1 MLKALQQ
8 SDLKVFKLVFT
19 SCPPRF
25 SKSNALFELLDIMPK
40 VSMSKCK
47 RGNHQEL
54 SYSTAEVHQWGEH
67 NKMFFLSFQVKCF
80 LKWRNLKV
88 NVEWEQFFSRVS
100 FLNKLVLWW
109 IEPSQGHC
117 RTVVLQYSHNI
128 LTTTQAIISKIV
140 LQCHLYFHKFIKSLY
155 LKNISIF
162 SQFSCKQVIMVT
174 LILCTIMIIFLQHH
188 NWQYSH
194 IINRTVM
201 FSIFLNG

>member
-19 SCPPRF
+19 SCSPRF

-40 VSMSKCK
+40 VSMSKSK

-54 SYSTAEVHQWGEH
+54 SYILQLKCTSGLKTS
-67 NKMFFLSFQVKCF
+67 KYFLSFQVKCF

-128 LTTTQAIISKIV
+128 LTTTQAIISKN
-140 LQCHLYFHKFIKSLY
+140 SLTMPFTFS
-155 LKNISIF
+155 KIHHVTISKEY
-162 SQFSCKQVIMVT
+162 QH
-174 LILCTIMIIFLQHH
+174 ILTIFLQRKC
-188 NWQYSH
+188 YGH
-194 IINRTVM
+194 INLVYNNDNILTT
-201 FSIFLNG
+201 S

>member
-19 SCPPRF
+19 SCSPRF

-40 VSMSKCK
+40 VSMSKSK

-54 SYSTAEVHQWGEH
+54 SYILQLKCTSGLKTS
-67 NKMFFLSFQVKCF
+67 KYFLSFQVKCF

-140 LQCHLYFHKFIKSLY
+140 LQCHLYFQKFIMSPY

-162 SQFSCKQVIMVT
+162 SRFSCKESVMVT
-174 LILCTIMIIFLQHH
+174 LILCTIMTIFLQHH

-194 IINRTVM
+194 NIKRTVM
-201 FSIFLNG
+201 FSIFFNA

>member
-1 MLKALQQ
+1 M
-8 SDLKVFKLVFT
+8 VW
-19 SCPPRF
+19 RHW
-25 SKSNALFELLDIMPK
+25 NI
-40 VSMSKCK
+40 
-47 RGNHQEL
+47 
-54 SYSTAEVHQWGEH
+54 
-67 NKMFFLSFQVKCF
+67 FLSFQVKCF

-140 LQCHLYFHKFIKSLY
+140 LQCHWYFQKFIMSLY

-162 SQFSCKQVIMVT
+162 SQFSCKESIMVT
-174 LILCTIMIIFLQHH
+174 LILCTIMTIFLQHH

-194 IINRTVM
+194 NIKRTVM
-201 FSIFLNG
+201 FSIFFNA

>member
-19 SCPPRF
+19 SCSPRF

-40 VSMSKCK
+40 VSMSKSK

-54 SYSTAEVHQWGEH
+54 SYILQLKCTSGLKTS
-67 NKMFFLSFQVKCF
+67 KYFLSFQVKCF

-140 LQCHLYFHKFIKSLY
+140 LQCQLYFQKFIMSLY

-162 SQFSCKQVIMVT
+162 SQFSCKESVMVT
-174 LILCTIMIIFLQHH
+174 LILCTIMTIFLQHH

-194 IINRTVM
+194 NIKRTVM
-201 FSIFLNG
+201 FSIFFNA

>member
-19 SCPPRF
+19 SCSPRF
-25 SKSNALFELLDIMPK
+25 SKSNTLFELLDIMPK
-40 VSMSKCK
+40 VSMSKFK

-54 SYSTAEVHQWGEH
+54 SYMLQLICTSCQKTG
-67 NKMFFLSFQVKCF
+67 KYFLSFQVKCF

-155 LKNISIF
+155 LKNISIY
-162 SQFSCKQVIMVT
+162 SLFSCKQVIMVT
-174 LILCTIMIIFLQHH
+174 LIFMYNNDNILTT
-188 NWQYSH
+188 S
-194 IINRTVM
+194 
-201 FSIFLNG
+201 